1 MSRLKYERSSGFDL
15 GFAHIIGRTQD
26 IDLAKQLCPNQNSYT
41 RLLTPLNKQILN
53 LELRANGHFKAYED
67 VLNFCNFSRKL

>member
-1 MSRLKYERSSGFDL
+1 MSRLKYERSYGFDL
-15 GFAHIIGRTQD
+15 VFAHIIGRTQN

-53 LELRANGHFKAYED
+53 LELIATVREEKMGT
-67 VLNFCNFSRKL
+67 LKLMSMC